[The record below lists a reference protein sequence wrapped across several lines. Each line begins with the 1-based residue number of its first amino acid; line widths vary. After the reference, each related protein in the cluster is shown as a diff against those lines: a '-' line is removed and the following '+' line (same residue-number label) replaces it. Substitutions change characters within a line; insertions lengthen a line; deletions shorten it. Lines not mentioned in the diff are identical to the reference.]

1 VVKDIERFE
10 LRQSIRAVSR
20 GETMIDGAVAGP
32 LLERL
37 RNSGDGRD
45 GGVNRP
51 PLNEG
56 PLEIVALI
64 AEGFSNREI
73 AVRVHL
79 SENTITTHIQEI
91 FRKLE
96 VDSRVEAALR
106 ATREGWI

>member
-1 VVKDIERFE
+1 
-10 LRQSIRAVSR
+10 
-20 GETMIDGAVAGP
+20 M
-32 LLERL
+32 
-37 RNSGDGRD
+37 
-45 GGVNRP
+45 NRP

-56 PLEIVALI
+56 QLEIVALI

-73 AVRVHL
+73 AVRGHL
-79 SENTITTHIQEI
+79 SENTIKTHIQEI